1 MIMNRRKFLWGLGG
15 VIAAPA
21 VVKITSIMPVKAMPE
36 LPPVEE
42 LETFDLSH
50 AYGRMQT
57 FLEYD
62 GSKWVVN
69 PAGPMKWF
77 DKKGELIR
85 EVPIKSPDVIG
96 RLT

>member
-50 AYGRMQT
+50 VYGRQT
-57 FLEYD
+57 LLTYD
-62 GSKWVVN
+62 GGKWVAVSR
-69 PAGPMKWF
+69 PMAWY
-77 DKKGELIR
+77 DQKGELIR
-85 EVPIKSPDVIG
+85 EVPIKSLDAIG